1 MDTQALKQA
10 VPAIMVALLLAAAAY
25 WLSDWRLA
33 LLLVISSLAAYLL
46 KRPKP
51 ATTTDVETD
60 KNSEQEALADVEQL
74 SRETLSILQQQ
85 ISQIAEENHQIAGL
99 ISNAIS
105 KLTDS
110 FQGMSAQTEYEDR
123 MLHSLIDDDE
133 EGQNFGEFIRETESV
148 LIYLADTVLKTSQ
161 ESQQVMSQL
170 EAMDSKVDGVIS
182 LLDDVKDIASQTN
195 LLALNAAIEAARA
208 GEAGRGFAVVADEV
222 RKLSQKSDAFS
233 DEINDITMSV
243 KTTLQDALKKVSG
256 VVAADT
262 DMARD
267 SKTKVGDISTRMLQL
282 NDKTQQVING
292 SGNVSQS
299 IAGLVNQAVTSLQF
313 EDMCSQLSQHINKRL
328 DNINELTE
336 IIRALQQAQT
346 QPDNIGQ
353 CRQMLTVVKQ
363 QAESLQPKIAAT
375 EHKSV
380 TQQSLDSGD
389 IELF

>member
-1 MDTQALKQA
+1 MDIQTLKQA
-10 VPAIMVALLLAAAAY
+10 LPATLVAMLLAAVAY

-33 LLLVISSLAAYLL
+33 ALLVISSLAVYLL
-46 KRPKP
+46 KRPEP
-51 ATTTDVETD
+51 DSVVAETGR
-60 KNSEQEALADVEQL
+60 NSEQKAPAEVEQL
-74 SRETLSILQQQ
+74 SRETLSTLQQQ
-85 ISQIAEENHQIAGL
+85 ISQIADENRQIAGL

-110 FQGMSAQTEYEDR
+110 FQGMNEQTEYEDR
-123 MLHSLIDDDE
+123 MLHSLIDDDQ
-133 EGQNFGEFIRETESV
+133 GQNFSEFIRETESV
-148 LIYLADTVLKTSQ
+148 LVYLADSVLKTSQ
-161 ESQQVMSQL
+161 ESQLVMSKL
-170 EAMDSKVDGVIS
+170 EAMNSNVDGVIS

-243 KTTLQDALKKVSG
+243 KTTLQDALAKVSD
-256 VVAADT
+256 VVTTDT

-267 SKTKVGDISTRMLQL
+267 CKTKVGDISARMLQL

-292 SGNVSQS
+292 TGNVSQS

-313 EDMCSQLSQHINKRL
+313 EDMCAQLSQHINKRL
-328 DNINELTE
+328 DNVNELAD
-336 IIRALQQAQT
+336 IIQSLQQAQT
-346 QPDNIGQ
+346 QPDNLEQ
-353 CRQMLTVVKQ
+353 CRQMLAGVKQ
-363 QAESLQPKIAAT
+363 RAESLQPKIAAT
-375 EHKSV
+375 QHKSV
-380 TQQSLDSGD
+380 TQQSLDSGE

>member
-10 VPAIMVALLLAAAAY
+10 LPAAMVALLLAAVAY

-33 LLLVISSLAAYLL
+33 LLLMISSLAVYLL
-46 KRPKP
+46 KQPK
-51 ATTTDVETD
+51 TDSAMAETD
-60 KNSEQEALADVEQL
+60 DNSEQEALAEVAQL
-74 SRETLSILQQQ
+74 SRETLSTLQQQ
-85 ISQIAEENHQIAGL
+85 ISQIVDENRQVASL

-110 FQGMSAQTEYEDR
+110 FQGMNEQTEYEDR
-123 MLHSLIDDDE
+123 MLHSLIDDDDR
-133 EGQNFGEFIRETESV
+133 GQNFGEFINETESV

-161 ESQQVMSQL
+161 ESQEVMSKL
-170 EAMDSKVDGVIS
+170 EAMNNKVDGVIS

-233 DEINDITMSV
+233 DEISDITMSV
-243 KTTLQDALKKVSG
+243 KTTLQDALKKVSD
-256 VVAADT
+256 VVTADT

-267 SKTKVGDISTRMLQL
+267 CKTKVGDISARMLQL
-282 NDKTQQVING
+282 NDKPQQVING
-292 SGNVSQS
+292 TGDVSQS
-299 IAGLVNQAVTSLQF
+299 IADLVNQAVTSLQF
-313 EDMCSQLSQHINKRL
+313 EDMCTQLSQHINKRL
-328 DNINELTE
+328 DTINELAE
-336 IIRALQQAQT
+336 IIGELQQAQT
-346 QPDNIGQ
+346 QPDNLEQ
-353 CRQMLTVVKQ
+353 CRQMLAGVKQ
-363 QAESLQPKIAAT
+363 RAESLQPKIAAT
-375 EHKSV
+375 QHKSV

>member
-10 VPAIMVALLLAAAAY
+10 LPAAMVALLLAAVAY

-33 LLLVISSLAAYLL
+33 LLLMISSLAVYLL
-46 KRPKP
+46 KQPK
-51 ATTTDVETD
+51 TDSAMAETD
-60 KNSEQEALADVEQL
+60 DNSEQEALAEVAQL
-74 SRETLSILQQQ
+74 SRETLSTLQQQ
-85 ISQIAEENHQIAGL
+85 ISQIVDENRQVASL

-110 FQGMSAQTEYEDR
+110 FQGMNEQTEYEDR
-123 MLHSLIDDDE
+123 MLHSLIDDDDR
-133 EGQNFGEFIRETESV
+133 GQNFGEFINETESV

-161 ESQQVMSQL
+161 ESQEVMSKL
-170 EAMDSKVDGVIS
+170 EAMNNKVDGVIS

-233 DEINDITMSV
+233 DEISDITMSV
-243 KTTLQDALKKVSG
+243 KTTLQDALKKVSD
-256 VVAADT
+256 VVTADT

-267 SKTKVGDISTRMLQL
+267 CKTKVGDISARMLQL

-292 SGNVSQS
+292 TGDVSQS
-299 IAGLVNQAVTSLQF
+299 IADLVNQAVTSLQF
-313 EDMCSQLSQHINKRL
+313 EDMCTQLSQHINKRL
-328 DNINELTE
+328 DTINELAE
-336 IIRALQQAQT
+336 IIGELQQAQT
-346 QPDNIGQ
+346 QPDNLEQ
-353 CRQMLTVVKQ
+353 CRQMLAVVKQ
-363 QAESLQPKIAAT
+363 RAESLQPKIAAT
-375 EHKSV
+375 QHKSV
-380 TQQSLDSGD
+380 TQQSLDSGE

>member
-1 MDTQALKQA
+1 MDIQTLKQA
-10 VPAIMVALLLAAAAY
+10 LPATLVAMLLAAVAY

-33 LLLVISSLAAYLL
+33 ALLVISSLAVYLL
-46 KRPKP
+46 KRPEP
-51 ATTTDVETD
+51 DSVVAETGR
-60 KNSEQEALADVEQL
+60 NSEQKAPAEVEQL
-74 SRETLSILQQQ
+74 SRETLSTLQQQ
-85 ISQIAEENHQIAGL
+85 ISQIADENRQIAGL

-110 FQGMSAQTEYEDR
+110 FQGMNEQTEYEDR
-123 MLHSLIDDDE
+123 MLHSLIDDE
-133 EGQNFGEFIRETESV
+133 QGQNFSEFIRETESV
-148 LIYLADTVLKTSQ
+148 LVYLADSVLKTSQ
-161 ESQQVMSQL
+161 ESQLVMSKL
-170 EAMDSKVDGVIS
+170 EAMNSNVDGVIS

-243 KTTLQDALKKVSG
+243 KTTLQDALAKVSD
-256 VVAADT
+256 VVTTDT

-267 SKTKVGDISTRMLQL
+267 CKTKVGDISARMLQL

-292 SGNVSQS
+292 TGNVSQS

-313 EDMCSQLSQHINKRL
+313 EDMCAQLSQHINKRL
-328 DNINELTE
+328 DNVNELAD
-336 IIRALQQAQT
+336 IIQSLQQAQT
-346 QPDNIGQ
+346 QPDNLEQ
-353 CRQMLTVVKQ
+353 CRQMLAGVKQ
-363 QAESLQPKIAAT
+363 RAESLQPKIAAT
-375 EHKSV
+375 QHKSV
-380 TQQSLDSGD
+380 TQQSLDSGE

>member
-10 VPAIMVALLLAAAAY
+10 LPAAMVALLLAAVAY

-33 LLLVISSLAAYLL
+33 LLLMISSLAVYLL
-46 KRPKP
+46 KQPK
-51 ATTTDVETD
+51 TDSAMAETD
-60 KNSEQEALADVEQL
+60 DNSEQEALAEVAQL
-74 SRETLSILQQQ
+74 SRETLSTLQQQ
-85 ISQIAEENHQIAGL
+85 ISQIVDENRQVASL

-110 FQGMSAQTEYEDR
+110 FQGMNEQTEYEDR
-123 MLHSLIDDDE
+123 MLHSLIDDDDR
-133 EGQNFGEFIRETESV
+133 GQNFGEFINETESV

-161 ESQQVMSQL
+161 ESQEVMSKL
-170 EAMDSKVDGVIS
+170 EAMNNKVDGVIS

-233 DEINDITMSV
+233 DEISDITMSV
-243 KTTLQDALKKVSG
+243 KTTLQDALKKVSD
-256 VVAADT
+256 VVTADT

-267 SKTKVGDISTRMLQL
+267 CKTKVGDISARMLQL

-292 SGNVSQS
+292 TGDVSQS
-299 IAGLVNQAVTSLQF
+299 IADLVNQAVTSLQF
-313 EDMCSQLSQHINKRL
+313 EDMCTQLSQHINKRL
-328 DNINELTE
+328 DTINELAE
-336 IIRALQQAQT
+336 IIGELQQAQT
-346 QPDNIGQ
+346 QPDNLEQ
-353 CRQMLTVVKQ
+353 CRQMLAGVKQ
-363 QAESLQPKIAAT
+363 RAESLQPKIAAT
-375 EHKSV
+375 QHKSV

>member
-1 MDTQALKQA
+1 MDIQTLKQA
-10 VPAIMVALLLAAAAY
+10 LPATLVAMLLAAVAY

-33 LLLVISSLAAYLL
+33 ALLVISSLAVYLL
-46 KRPKP
+46 KRPEP
-51 ATTTDVETD
+51 DSVVAETGR
-60 KNSEQEALADVEQL
+60 NSEQKAPAEVEQL
-74 SRETLSILQQQ
+74 SRETLSTLQQQ
-85 ISQIAEENHQIAGL
+85 ISQIADENRQIAGL

-110 FQGMSAQTEYEDR
+110 FQGMNEQTEYEDR
-123 MLHSLIDDDE
+123 MLHSLIDDDQ
-133 EGQNFGEFIRETESV
+133 GQNFSEFIRETESV
-148 LIYLADTVLKTSQ
+148 LVYLADSVLKTSQ
-161 ESQQVMSQL
+161 ESQLVMSKL
-170 EAMDSKVDGVIS
+170 GAMNSNVDGVIS

-243 KTTLQDALKKVSG
+243 KTTLQDALAKVSD
-256 VVAADT
+256 VVTTDT

-267 SKTKVGDISTRMLQL
+267 CKTKVGDISARMLQL

-292 SGNVSQS
+292 TGNVSQS

-313 EDMCSQLSQHINKRL
+313 EDMCAQLSQHINKRL
-328 DNINELTE
+328 DNVNELAD
-336 IIRALQQAQT
+336 IIQSLQQAQT
-346 QPDNIGQ
+346 QPDNLEQ
-353 CRQMLTVVKQ
+353 CRQMLAGVKQ
-363 QAESLQPKIAAT
+363 RAESLQPKIAAT
-375 EHKSV
+375 QHKSV
-380 TQQSLDSGD
+380 TQQSLDSGE